1 MPERGDGRGE
11 VRPVEL
17 FFDLVYV
24 LAITQ
29 LTHHLLGHLTLRGA
43 LETLILLLA
52 VWGAW
57 INTAWITNYFDLAP
71 RAVRLVLLALMLAGL
86 IMSAAVPE
94 AFGPKGPGFVA
105 GFLAVLLG
113 GTSMVWAAVGRDHHL
128 GPVFERVLVWWSAA
142 GLAWV
147 AGLAVE
153 DEARIAVWG
162 AAVLLMYGVMW
173 LGFPVPRLGRAHT
186 TDYTIAGEH
195 MAHRCLLFV
204 IIALGESI
212 LVTGSTF
219 GELPTSASACAALV
233 VAFAGS
239 AAFWWI
245 YFDRG
250 ADAAARVI
258 AEADDPGR
266 LGLTAYTYV
275 HIAIVAGVLV
285 AAAADELALAHPGD
299 DVDRGTAALILG
311 GPALYLA
318 GSALFKR
325 ALWGYV
331 PRPRWLGLLALA
343 ALVPLAV
350 VGPPV
355 LLLLTAATAVV
366 VAVAVWET
374 LLYRHPAASTAV

>member
-1 MPERGDGRGE
+1 VPERGDGRGE

-29 LTHHLLGHLTLRGA
+29 LTHHLLEHLTLRGA
-43 LETLILLLA
+43 LETFVLLLA

-86 IMSAAVPE
+86 VMSAAIPE
-94 AFGPKGPGFVA
+94 AFDAKGPGFVG
-105 GFLAVLLG
+105 GFLVVLLG
-113 GTSMVWAAVGRDHHL
+113 GTGAVWAAVGRSHHL
-128 GPVFERVLVWWSAA
+128 GPVFERVLVWWSIGGVVWLA
-142 GLAWV
+142 GLLVEGDARLAAW
-147 AGLAVE
+147 GLA
-153 DEARIAVWG
+153 
-162 AAVLLMYGVMW
+162 AALMYGVMW
-173 LGFPVPRLGRAHT
+173 IGFPVPGLGRART

-204 IIALGESI
+204 ILALGESI

-219 GELPTSASACAALV
+219 GELPTSAAACAAFA

-239 AAFWWI
+239 VAFWWI

-258 AEADDPGR
+258 AAAPDPGR
-266 LGLTAYTYV
+266 LGLRAYTYV
-275 HIAIVAGVLV
+275 HIAIVAGVIV

-299 DVDRGTAALILG
+299 EVDRATAAVILG
-311 GPALYLA
+311 GPLLYLA
-318 GSALFKR
+318 GSAMFKR
-325 ALWGYV
+325 SLWGYV
-331 PRPRWLGLLALA
+331 PLPRTAGMVALA
-343 ALVPLAV
+343 ALVPLAAA
-350 VGPPV
+350 GPPV
-355 LLLLTAATAVV
+355 LLLLGAATAVIV
-366 VAVAVWET
+366 GVAVWET
-374 LLYRHPAASTAV
+374 LLWRHPTPGVA